1 MIEFILL
8 GIAIFWLVLAALVRR
23 FNLEEKGVTIIPL
36 LLLMVRT
43 RRFLSF
49 ITTLSSRVKPF
60 WNVYALVGVVVSVV
74 GIPVSLGYFSW
85 NAYKVLSV
93 PKEAVPVVPIIPGVT
108 IKITWG
114 LLIGIAIIF
123 FVHEFSHGIVA
134 RKEGISLKSMGL
146 LLLVVIPGAFV
157 EPDEEEMKKASPL
170 TRVKVYSAGSLAN
183 FIVAALFLGLLMV
196 IPQVPD
202 GIAVYDTLPG
212 TPAESVLHD
221 GLLIHTINGAE
232 VNTYDQFSTELERYG
247 PGDILTLGTDEGTI
261 PITLTQHPSD
271 PTQGYMG
278 IRPLQHVK
286 YFQILDI
293 FSWIFMLNLS
303 VALFNLFPISRV
315 LDGGKITDEILT
327 HYFSESTSKKLGTA
341 FAGLA
346 ILILAVN
353 LLSNVIT

>member
-8 GIAIFWLVLAALVRR
+8 GIAIFWLVLAAVVRR
-23 FNLEEKGVTIIPL
+23 FKLEEKGVSIIPL
-36 LLLMVRT
+36 FLLMVRT

-49 ITTLSSRVKPF
+49 IDTLSSRVKPF
-60 WNVYALVGVVVSVV
+60 WNVYSLIGVVVSVV

-85 NAYKVLSV
+85 NAYKVLST
-93 PKEAVPVVPIIPGVT
+93 PTEAVPVVPIIPGVT
-108 IKITWG
+108 IKLTWG
-114 LLIGIAIIF
+114 LLIGITIIF

-157 EPDEEEMKKASPL
+157 EPDEEEMKKASAM

-183 FIVAALFLGLLMV
+183 FIVAALFLGLLV
-196 IPQVPD
+196 IIPQVPD
-202 GIAVYDTLPG
+202 GILIYDTLPG
-212 TPAESVLHD
+212 TPAETVLED
-221 GLLIHTINGAE
+221 GIIIHSINGVN
-232 VNTYDQFSTELERYG
+232 VNTYDLFSEELSRYT
-247 PGDILTLGTDEGTI
+247 PGDTLTLETNEGTI
-261 PITLTQHPSD
+261 LIALTEHPSD
-271 PTQGYMG
+271 PAQGYMG
-278 IRPLQHVK
+278 IRPVQHVK

-327 HYFSESTSKKLGTA
+327 HYFGESTSRKLGTV
-341 FAGLA
+341 FAGMAL
-346 ILILAVN
+346 IILAVN
-353 LLSNVIT
+353 LLSSVIT